1 MSRKKD
7 TKIFYNEDLF
17 IKAIESRGFKGDGAI
32 AEITRALNSAG
43 YRYSPQHVGAVLNTK
58 KKPLNGIFVKK
69 VMKALDIKESEIS
82 NKDSEI
88 YQSLEDSGEKPT
100 VSDNCK
106 ELRPDQI
113 DVLKKWDKIT
123 DCRKRCALLALMDSM
138 EG

>member
-1 MSRKKD
+1 MR
-7 TKIFYNEDLF
+7 
-17 IKAIESRGFKGDGAI
+17 AIESRGFKGDGAI
-32 AEITRALNSAG
+32 AEITRALNAAG
-43 YRYSPQHVGAVLNTK
+43 YRYTPQHVGGILSTK

-82 NKDSEI
+82 NEYSKR
-88 YQSLEDSGEKPT
+88 YQSLEDAGEKPI

-113 DVLKKWDKIT
+113 DVLKRWDKIK
-123 DCRKRCALLALMDSM
+123 DCKKRGALLIIMESM